1 MSNGNTPKLTHTEKA
16 HTALKK
22 AILQG
27 LLQEGAFLSEADIMK
42 RYGVGRTPY
51 REACNRLH
59 HEGLL
64 EVVPRRGYLIPEVSF
79 HSVCDLFEMRLV
91 LEGAIAEL
99 AAVRATGQEIQEIEG
114 LANKPLPSSTAE
126 DEFPELIEANTAF
139 HLCLAKMTRNREL
152 VDALSRNL
160 ERTGRLMYI
169 ELRSSRFRA
178 KEFRLLHSR
187 IVDALGTRDPKAVR
201 EAVLN
206 DIMEAQSATLT
217 LGGQVPELPSLNSSI
232 R

>member
-1 MSNGNTPKLTHTEKA
+1 MAHRNTAKLTHTEKA
-16 HTALKK
+16 YADLKK

-27 LLQEGAFLSEADIMK
+27 LFQEGAFLSEADIMK

-91 LEGAIAEL
+91 LEGVIAEL
-99 AAVRATGQEIQEIEG
+99 AASRATSLDIQEIEE
-114 LANKPLPSSTAE
+114 LANKPLLSSTVE
-126 DEFPELIEANTAF
+126 DEFTELIDANTAF

-160 ERTGRLMYI
+160 ERTARLMYI
-169 ELRSSRFRA
+169 ELRSSRFRSR
-178 KEFRLLHSR
+178 EFRLLHSR
-187 IVDALGTRDPKAVR
+187 IVNALGTRDPKTVR

-206 DIMEAQSATLT
+206 DIMGAQSATLT
-217 LGGQVPELPSLNSSI
+217 FGRQVPELAMLSSSI
-232 R
+232 P